1 MSSDPPPTETSFDAN
16 DTLES
21 ALARH
26 GIELSDDVRAKVQ
39 QYINLLWEWNEKIN
53 LTRHTTYD
61 KFVGRDLRDTVEVA
75 RLLHP
80 KEEVLD
86 VGSGGGVPGLLLAV
100 LRPDLTITLSDSV
113 GKKTKV
119 LESMVESL
127 GLASVTVYNARS
139 EELLE
144 DFKYDALT
152 IRAVGS
158 LETMLRWFKPHWRH
172 IGRLLILKARRIDA
186 RSALESRGRV
196 SDAGHRFE
204 QRNPQALASPSAR
217 KVIACFLGP
226 AQSASRYPDF
236 GSATSLPHFS
246 PRSKQLRFCTV
257 MRAIS
262 SIAVRVKNAWCAV
275 TSTFGNV
282 SKRVN

>member
-172 IGRLLILKARRIDA
+172 IGRLLILK
-186 RSALESRGRV
+186 
-196 SDAGHRFE
+196 
-204 QRNPQALASPSAR
+204 
-217 KVIACFLGP
+217 GP
-226 AQSASRYPDF
+226 KWVEEDKEA
-236 GSATSLPHFS
+236 
-246 PRSKQLRFCTV
+246 
-257 MRAIS
+257 
-262 SIAVRVKNAWCAV
+262 
-275 TSTFGNV
+275 
-282 SKRVN
+282 KRVGLMRDLHLKVVAEYPMQGTDSNSVILKLWHHRRHEK